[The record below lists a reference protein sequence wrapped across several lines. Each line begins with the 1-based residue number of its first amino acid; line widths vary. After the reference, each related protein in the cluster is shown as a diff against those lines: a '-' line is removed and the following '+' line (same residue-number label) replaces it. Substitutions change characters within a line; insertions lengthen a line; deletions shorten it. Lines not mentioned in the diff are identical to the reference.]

1 MNIQKINELTLR
13 DIQNSFENFNKTIEE
28 REKNDEDFIFIDEI
42 EDTME
47 KLIARNKKIALEHVG
62 NMITSINEKKLIEL
76 KKKSSKM
83 PV

>member
-47 KLIARNKKIALEHVG
+47 KLIATNKKIALEHVG